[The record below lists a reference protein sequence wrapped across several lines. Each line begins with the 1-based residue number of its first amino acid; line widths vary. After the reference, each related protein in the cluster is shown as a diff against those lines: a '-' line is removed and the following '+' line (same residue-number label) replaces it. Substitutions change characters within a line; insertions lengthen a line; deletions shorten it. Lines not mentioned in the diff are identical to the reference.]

1 VIGRLVLGTGGLVLL
16 SACATTAPP
25 PRASIGRLT
34 PPPVTLTGL
43 ERVMGHDARNLI
55 ALFGNADQDVRENT
69 ARKLQF
75 GSAICILDAYLYPPA
90 AGKEPLVTYVEA
102 RQTDGK
108 PIDKA
113 SCIAALTRRKEAR

>member
-1 VIGRLVLGTGGLVLL
+1 MVGAGGLILL
-16 SACATTAPP
+16 SACTTTPP
-25 PRASIGRLT
+25 PRATVGSVT

-43 ERVMGHDARNLI
+43 ERVMGHDARNLV
-55 ALFGNADQDVRENT
+55 ALFGNADQDVREAT